1 MSTTKGSKAIA
12 VMQYVAK
19 VEDFDQAL
27 AIFETLG
34 STHEPVDD
42 VLDSMGVMRYRGYE
56 YAEGEEFWQMIEEF
70 AAAIDIAHEHFGE
83 NK

>member
-1 MSTTKGSKAIA
+1 
-12 VMQYVAK
+12 
-19 VEDFDQAL
+19 
-27 AIFETLG
+27 
-34 STHEPVDD
+34 VDD
-42 VLDSMGVMRYRGYE
+42 VLDSMGVMRYRSYE

>member
-1 MSTTKGSKAIA
+1 MSSKGAKAVA
-12 VMQYVAK
+12 VLQYVAK
-19 VEDFDQAL
+19 VEDLDQAL

-42 VLDSMGVMRYRGYE
+42 VLESMGVMRYRSYE

-70 AAAIDIAHEHFGE
+70 ATAIDIAHEHFGE
-83 NK
+83 DK